1 MTAAAKAAGSQTAL
15 AKELG
20 CTPQNVQWMCST
32 GSVPAKHVLKI
43 EAVTGVSRHQLRPD
57 LYPEASPTLNTNLR
71 QISPPGQTSDGA
83 VNPSSIQR
91 TSKLAPPEAL
101 A

>member
-1 MTAAAKAAGSQTAL
+1 MSIEAMTAAAKAAGSQTAL

-43 EAVTGVSRHQLRPD
+43 ESVTGVSRHQLRPD
-57 LYPEASPTLNTNLR
+57 LYPEALPTLNANLR
-71 QISPPGQTSDGA
+71 QISLLGQSADGA
-83 VNPSSIQR
+83 VNSSSIGCAQ
-91 TSKLAPPEAL
+91 
-101 A
+101 

>member
-1 MTAAAKAAGSQTAL
+1 MSIDAMTAAAKAAGSQTAL

-43 EAVTGVSRHQLRPD
+43 EAVTGISRHQLRPD
-57 LYPEASPTLNTNLR
+57 LYPEPSPTLDANLPN
-71 QISPPGQTSDGA
+71 ISPPGQTTNGA
-83 VNPSSIQR
+83 VNLSSIQQ
-91 TSKLAPPEAL
+91 AYP
-101 A
+101 

>member
-1 MTAAAKAAGSQTAL
+1 MAAAAKAAGSQTAL

-43 EAVTGVSRHQLRPD
+43 ESVTGVSRHRLRPD
-57 LYPEASPTLNTNLR
+57 LYPEASPTLSSNVR
-71 QISPPGQTSDGA
+71 PISPPGQTIDAA
-83 VNPSSIQR
+83 VNPSSVQQ
-91 TSKLAPPEAL
+91 AYP
-101 A
+101 